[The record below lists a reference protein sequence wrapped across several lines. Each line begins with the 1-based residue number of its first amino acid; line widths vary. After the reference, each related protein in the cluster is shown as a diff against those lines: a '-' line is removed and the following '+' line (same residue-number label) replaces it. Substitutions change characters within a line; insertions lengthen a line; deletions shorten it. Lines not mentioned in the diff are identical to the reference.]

1 MENKR
6 DTHSKRDTRE
16 VEKGNTETQVKDM
29 EEDTVEKETKGREE
43 EKAQPRDPQE
53 GQSSTENVTIVDSWD
68 IHREHVRK
76 QEKGSRETATH
87 VEYRD
92 TQEYSALSSHMGKGK
107 EREE

>member
-6 DTHSKRDTRE
+6 DTHSKNDTRE
-16 VEKGNTETQVKDM
+16 VEKGNTETQVKDT
-29 EEDTVEKETKGREE
+29 EEETLEKETKGREE

-53 GQSSTENVTIVDSWD
+53 GQSSTENVAIVDSWD
-68 IHREHVRK
+68 IHREHVPK
-76 QEKGSRETATH
+76 QEKGSREIATH

-92 TQEYSALSSHMGKGK
+92 TQEYSALSSHMGEGK